1 MAFCYDADVVAAV
14 SVVPCFVA
22 AVVVSASA
30 VLLFSG
36 ALVVPALAGS
46 FHCLVAGFAALL
58 FYPLLEKK
66 TYPKMQIQ
74 TSSSTM
80 TKTVRQPEV
89 GQVACMVIAY
99 F

>member
-46 FHCLVAGFAALL
+46 FHFLVAGFAVTVHPAVAVHH
-58 FYPLLEKK
+58 
-66 TYPKMQIQ
+66 MI
-74 TSSSTM
+74 TSISLDWIVSNL
-80 TKTVRQPEV
+80 
-89 GQVACMVIAY
+89 
-99 F
+99 